1 MATKSKR
8 LEMRVDEETSA
19 LLSRAASLSRESVST
34 FVTRA
39 ARAEAGRVLARAD
52 VTLMPAEQFDVLME
66 SLERADRA
74 APALARAAAR
84 RRRFDRA

>member
-19 LLSRAASLSRESVST
+19 LLSRAASLSREPVST

-52 VTLMPAEQFDVLME
+52 VTLMPAEQFDALME
-66 SLERADRA
+66 TLERADQ